1 MQVLGLIKETE
12 ASYVSSEDEHS
23 TILIDMSQLGD
34 EPQQLPAGVQLGIK
48 DSDGNIRMM
57 ELVGDG
63 NRDVMI
69 VRESGGK
76 DGDVEG
82 RGMGVVVRGV
92 GENQGLRHS
101 PRKRKRRS
109 FEDFDTGDA
118 EEEEEEEE
126 DEEEEDGDGED
137 ECKVKA
143 AANLVRLH
151 SERLIIEKKR
161 LAIEDRRLAIEEKR
175 LQVEERRLE
184 LEERRML
191 LMERQGMDG
200 VQIIQVSEEGAV

>member
-101 PRKRKRRS
+101 PRKRKRRKRDPKS
-109 FEDFDTGDA
+109 FSALGGYGLPSTNDTNHLRTGVRGMGSGA
-118 EEEEEEEE
+118 RSPACLPNS
-126 DEEEEDGDGED
+126 GRSSHYP
-137 ECKVKA
+137 VTRVTFKA
-143 AANLVRLH
+143 
-151 SERLIIEKKR
+151 SP
-161 LAIEDRRLAIEEKR
+161 RRRPSA
-175 LQVEERRLE
+175 
-184 LEERRML
+184 
-191 LMERQGMDG
+191 
-200 VQIIQVSEEGAV
+200 